1 MVCLKLDDLDMVMSE
16 ENILIEIKLVI
27 LYYYFE
33 NCYY

>member
-1 MVCLKLDDLDMVMSE
+1 MVCLKLDDFDMVMSE